1 MDGNVRLRLNSRLVP
16 ALVLMLLVV
25 QLVAPYDGW
34 LVLLVGLGA
43 AWLAAYLWARS
54 LARHLELRREMR
66 FGWAQVG
73 DRLEERFT
81 LGNDGPFPAIWVEV
95 RDHTQMPGYQVSR
108 ATGVGA
114 HATNRWTTQS
124 VCRQRGLFQL
134 GPTSLR
140 SGDPLGIYQVDIQ
153 FPNRLSLLVTPPVV
167 PLPSIHVSPGG
178 RAGEGR
184 PRPDAPELT
193 VSAAGVREYLPGD
206 SLRWIHWRTSARK
219 QKYYVHLFEGTP
231 AGDWWILL
239 DMDRNV
245 QAGSGQ
251 DSTVEHSVIL
261 AASLAEKGLREGKA
275 VGLVAGGEQ
284 TVWLPPRE
292 GAGQRWNV
300 LRSLAMVSTGTL
312 SLDQMLRRIRPALGQ
327 RASLL
332 IITANTQ
339 PDWLPALLPL
349 MWAGAV
355 PTVLLFDRA
364 TFGVQNGATP
374 LADRLGHLGV
384 AHYVIPRELLDR
396 PEAQPG
402 QRGKWEWRVM
412 PTGRAVAVN
421 RPESLEWKELG

>member
-1 MDGNVRLRLNSRLVP
+1 MDRNAHLRLNSRLFP
-16 ALVLMLLVV
+16 ALVLLLLVV

-54 LARHLELRREMR
+54 LARQLRLRREMR

-81 LGNDGPFPAIWVEV
+81 LSNNGPFPAIWVEV
-95 RDHTQMPGYQVSR
+95 CDHTQMPGYRVSR

-114 HATNRWTTQS
+114 YAANRWTTQS

-140 SGDPLGIYQVDIQ
+140 SGDPLGIYQVEIQ
-153 FPNRLSLLVTPPVV
+153 FPDRLSLLVTPPVV

-193 VSAAGVREYLPGD
+193 ISTAGVREYLPGD

-231 AGDWWILL
+231 TGDWWILL
-239 DMDRNV
+239 DMDRDV
-245 QAGSGQ
+245 QVGSGQ

-261 AASLAEKGLREGKA
+261 AASLTEKGLREGKA
-275 VGLVAGGEQ
+275 VGLAAGGEK

-312 SLDQMLRRIRPALGQ
+312 PLDQMLRRIQPSLGQ

-332 IITANTQ
+332 IITANTH

-349 MWAGAV
+349 MWSGAV

-364 TFGVQNGATP
+364 TFGVQNGAGQLT
-374 LADRLGHLGV
+374 DRLSHLGV
-384 AHYVIPRELLDR
+384 AHHVIPRELLDR
-396 PEAQPG
+396 PETQPG

>member
-1 MDGNVRLRLNSRLVP
+1 MDRSVHLQLNSRLVP
-16 ALVLMLLVV
+16 ALTLVLLVV

-34 LVLLVGLGA
+34 LILLVGLGA
-43 AWLAAYLWARS
+43 AWLAAYLWTRS
-54 LARHLELRREMR
+54 LARHLLLHREMR

-81 LGNDGPFPAIWVEV
+81 LHNSGLFPAIWIEV
-95 RDHTQMPGYQVSR
+95 CDHTRMPGYQVSR

-114 HATNRWTTQS
+114 HASNRWTTQS

-140 SGDPLGIYQVDIQ
+140 SGDPLGIYQVEIHYSDQ
-153 FPNRLSLLVTPPVV
+153 VSLLVTPPVL

-184 PRPDAPELT
+184 PRPEAPELT
-193 VSAAGVREYLPGD
+193 VSAAGVREYTPGD

-219 QKYYVHLFEGTP
+219 QKFYVHVFEGTP

-239 DMDRNV
+239 DMDGKA

-251 DSTVEHSVIL
+251 DSTLEHSVIL
-261 AASLAEKGLREGKA
+261 AASLTEKGLREGKA
-275 VGLVAGGEQ
+275 VGLAAGGDKA
-284 TVWLPPRE
+284 VWLPPRE

-300 LRSLAMVSTGTL
+300 LRSLATVSTGRL
-312 SLDQMLRRIRPALGQ
+312 SLDQMLKRIQPALGQ

-332 IITANTQ
+332 IITANTHL
-339 PDWLPALLPL
+339 DWLPSLLPL
-349 MWAGAV
+349 MWGGAV

-364 TFGVQNGATP
+364 TFGAQNGATP
-374 LADRLGHLGV
+374 LADRLGHLGI
-384 AHYVIPRELLDR
+384 AHYVIPREMLDR
-396 PEAQPG
+396 PELRPG

-412 PTGRAVAVN
+412 PTGRAVAVS
-421 RPESLEWKELG
+421 RPDSLEWKELG